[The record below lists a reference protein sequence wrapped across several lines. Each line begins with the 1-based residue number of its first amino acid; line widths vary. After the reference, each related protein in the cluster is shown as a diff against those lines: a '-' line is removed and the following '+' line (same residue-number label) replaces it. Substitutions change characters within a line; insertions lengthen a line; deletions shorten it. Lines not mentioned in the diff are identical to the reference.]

1 MSHASAHIRFLVA
14 ACAALA
20 APAAALALAAADTL
34 PTPAPVDVPAVE
46 PARIDLAGEQCQ
58 GVARY
63 LNVRSANG
71 ARLSPDGR
79 RLLFLSSV
87 TGLPQLWVA
96 PVRDDSVPAAPRQL
110 TFGNRVQFAAWSPNG
125 RWIAYGTDRGGNE
138 RTQFFLISPD
148 GTQERVLTPEDD
160 RFRVF
165 GGWSPRGGRIAYA
178 SNERNGRD
186 FDIWTLDVGA
196 DGRPAGRPRMV
207 LQGAGNFGIEAWRP
221 DGEAMVL
228 SQGRGEADNDLFL
241 LDFRTGKV
249 DTLFAPAKM
258 SSYGAV
264 EWTPDGQGFFLA
276 TNHERDRAALAHY
289 HLPDR
294 SLHWMQEYAWDVE
307 QVALSGDGRYLAWS
321 VNEDGWSRLFV
332 RQLEPRRDL
341 QVTDLPG
348 GVVTGLEWAD
358 DAPRLLVS
366 VTAPGLPGD
375 AWVYDAARGTTV
387 RATESSLA
395 GLDPASFVRPEAVEI
410 RSFDNETIYGLL
422 YRPARTGTAKPPV
435 VMMLHG
441 GPTSQARPGFDG
453 VKQYLLARGY
463 AILDLNFRGSTGY
476 GQRFTQLDNG
486 RLRPNAVRDMQAAAE
501 WLRAR
506 GDVDGARVAAMGGSY
521 GGYMVLAAVAQL
533 PEHFRAGV
541 DFVGVANWITGL
553 EDASPQLKNSD
564 RIEYG
569 NIDDPADR
577 EFFRQIS
584 PLSYADRIRAALL
597 VVHGANDPRVPVGEA
612 DQIVRMMRHNRGDVE
627 YLRFPDE
634 GHGIARLQN
643 RITAY
648 QRIARFLDRVLGGPG
663 MPCGGR

>member
-1 MSHASAHIRFLVA
+1 MSHASARIRLLA
-14 ACAALA
+14 AAWTTLAA
-20 APAAALALAAADTL
+20 APALAQAGDTL
-34 PTPAPVDVPAVE
+34 PTPAPVDAPMVE
-46 PARIDLAGEQCQ
+46 PARIDLAGEACQ

-63 LNVRSANG
+63 LNVRSASG
-71 ARLSPDGR
+71 VRIAPDGR
-79 RLLFLSSV
+79 HVLFLSGT

-96 PVRDDSVPAAPRQL
+96 PVTEGGVPAAPRQL
-110 TFGNRVQFAAWSPNG
+110 TFGNRVQFAAWSPDG
-125 RWIAYGTDRGGNE
+125 RWIAYGTDRNGNE

-148 GTQERVLTPEDD
+148 GTQERVLTPGDE
-160 RFRVF
+160 RFRLF

-178 SNERNGRD
+178 SNQRNGRD
-186 FDIWTLDVGA
+186 FDIWTLDVGP
-196 DGRPAGRPRMV
+196 DGRSAGEPRMV

-221 DGEAMVL
+221 DGEAVVL

-241 LDFRTGKV
+241 LDFRTGRA

-258 SSYGAV
+258 SAYGGI

-276 TNHERDRAALAHY
+276 TNHERDRAGLAHF
-289 HLPDR
+289 HVPDR
-294 SLHWMQEYAWDVE
+294 SLHWMREGAWDVE
-307 QVALSGDGRYLAWS
+307 SVALSGDGRYLAWT
-321 VNEDGWSRLFV
+321 VNEGGWSRLFV
-332 RQLEPRRDL
+332 RELEPGRDL
-341 QVTDLPG
+341 AVPNLPG
-348 GVVTGLEWAD
+348 GVVTSLEWAHG
-358 DAPRLLVS
+358 APRLLVS
-366 VTAPGLPGD
+366 VTAPGVPGD
-375 AWVYDAARGTTV
+375 AWVYDVSRGTTV

-395 GLDPASFVRPEAVEI
+395 GLDPASFVAPEAVEI
-410 RSFDNETIYGLL
+410 RSFDGETIHGLL
-422 YRPARTGTAKPPV
+422 YGPRRTGTARPPV

-476 GQRFTQLDNG
+476 GQRFTQLDNQ
-486 RLRPNAVRDMQAAAE
+486 RLRPHAVRDMQAAAE

-506 GDVDGARVAAMGGSY
+506 QDVDGTRVAAMGGSY

-553 EDASPQLKNSD
+553 EDASPQLKNAD

-577 EFFRQIS
+577 AFFRQIS

-634 GHGIARLQN
+634 GHGIAKLQN
-643 RITAY
+643 RVTAY
-648 QRIARFLDRVLGGPG
+648 QRIARFLDRVLGG
-663 MPCGGR
+663 GGTACTR